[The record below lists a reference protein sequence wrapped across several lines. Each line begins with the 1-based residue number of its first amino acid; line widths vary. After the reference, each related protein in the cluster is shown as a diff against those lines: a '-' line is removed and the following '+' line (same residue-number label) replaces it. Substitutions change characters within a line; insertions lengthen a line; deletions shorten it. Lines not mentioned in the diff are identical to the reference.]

1 MHWTRDLIAVGIYLI
16 ILIGLFILVKQ
27 KKLIRFTTWT
37 GGFLALYF
45 CVLEIK
51 EKTFYLLIPLFFF
64 LLFYYF
70 YTRNKVR
77 LKNGWLFNLFLVSFM
92 GYLVIMSIT
101 IHSLI
106 AVGILLVLLALFLF
120 AVAFGLYAAIIFLI
134 GNSFVVLR
142 HESRKLPNLLTL
154 ILGLAILAQVVLQA
168 VGPKIL
174 PDWSL
179 VLLAIPTIIMLY
191 FFSIFWN
198 FLLISLLYQLNR
210 PAYQQNFI
218 IVLGAGLINGET
230 VTPLLAQRIDR
241 AIQFYRNQTKVSA
254 TSPKLLMSG
263 GQGPD
268 EKVPEAQAMRA
279 YALAQGIPA
288 EDILMEAQSTNT
300 FENMHFSQ
308 EIMEREKPF
317 GYHAIF
323 VSNNYHIFRA
333 GMYADQVGLKIDGIG
348 SKTARYFLPNAF
360 LREFIAIFLMHKRF
374 HFVICG
380 LITLTDVLLA
390 IFYYFFLV

>member
-37 GGFLALYF
+37 GGFLVLYF
-45 CVLEIK
+45 CALEIK

-70 YTRNKVR
+70 YKRNKVR

-101 IHSLI
+101 TQSLI
-106 AVGILLVLLALFLF
+106 AVGILLVLLTLFLF
-120 AVAFGLYAAIIFLI
+120 TVAFGLYAAIIFLI

-154 ILGLAILAQVVLQA
+154 ILGLAILAQVVIQA
-168 VGPKIL
+168 IGPKIL

-179 VLLAIPTIIMLY
+179 VLLAIPTMIILY

-198 FLLISLLYQLNR
+198 FLSISLLYQLNR
-210 PAYQQNFI
+210 PAYQQHFI

-254 TSPKLLMSG
+254 TSPQLLMSG

-300 FENMHFSQ
+300 FENMRFSQ

-317 GYHAIF
+317 GYQAIF

-360 LREFIAIFLMHKRF
+360 LREFIAIASMHKHF

-380 LITLTDVLLA
+380 LITLTGVLLA
-390 IFYYFFLV
+390 IFNYFFLG